1 MNRGGFALK
10 GVTFSNEDPKEDL
23 SKDGESIDVAGMK
36 WYPKEDTI
44 SLDVGELNFAKKTR
58 GKKPTTSNAKQIPT
72 NLTRRHCVAK
82 VAEVYD
88 ITGKVTPITA
98 GMKLYLHNLIERGL
112 NWDDRIPEDLR
123 HIWED
128 HFQMMEEISSIRY
141 QRTIVPSDAVNL
153 DISTID
159 FGDASKN
166 IVCVAIYVRF
176 NRFKESQGIHVN
188 SCSLDQD
195 WSLMV

>member
-1 MNRGGFALK
+1 M
-10 GVTFSNEDPKEDL
+10 
-23 SKDGESIDVAGMK
+23 
-36 WYPKEDTI
+36 
-44 SLDVGELNFAKKTR
+44 
-58 GKKPTTSNAKQIPT
+58 
-72 NLTRRHCVAK
+72 
-82 VAEVYD
+82 YD

-98 GMKLYLHNLIERGL
+98 GMKLDLQNLIERGL
-112 NWDDRIPEDLR
+112 NWDDRIPDDLR

-141 QRTIVPSDAVNL
+141 QRAIVPSDAVNL

-166 IVCVAIYVRF
+166 IVCVAIYARF

-195 WSLMV
+195 

>member
-1 MNRGGFALK
+1 MCIRD
-10 GVTFSNEDPKEDL
+10 S
-23 SKDGESIDVAGMK
+23 
-36 WYPKEDTI
+36 PKEDTI

-128 HFQMMEEISSIRY
+128 HFQMMEGISSIRY
-141 QRTIVPSDAVNL
+141 QRAIVPSDVVNL

-166 IVCVAIYVRF
+166 IVCVAIYA
-176 NRFKESQGIHVN
+176 RFKRKSGYTCQLVFARSRLVPDGMTLPRAELFAATLNTHT
-188 SCSLDQD
+188 
-195 WSLMV
+195 